1 MGLSRLL
8 AEQTIGRIFMLYY
21 HHTKN
26 MTTTTK
32 FNSNGFKPSAK
43 GSSAKGLPSQAN
55 ASFMPAMDEAVLKA
69 GNELMQAGFSV
80 TVVQTL
86 AAAQPFLLP
95 LVVAAVKEGRIGPED
110 AKTGIEIIAEEYE
123 RTRNKYGA
131 LKVSV
136 FAKSKTQEGA
146 AGKTLLVN
154 ILNLTG
160 AKVRMNDQEMDA
172 ADIFAKLREKNP
184 DMQASIQVSE
194 SNVDALSAGR
204 DQHPSAVLE
213 SHLLLSSPVVFG
225 IVHRQFPQKFT
236 TKDYYQ
242 QTVYIKNGQLVFT
255 EGEEGCE
262 LVNKKMFIGKP
273 IYICNTTGKHT
284 PFPSDIE
291 GKDNKPFKVLRLQ
304 AAGDFQSFTVSVATE
319 TRATLEELLEAAAFA
334 QEDWTKGSDRSRNKR
349 REDRQTALEASLEDD
364 DTSETSEL
372 APVTVA

>member
-1 MGLSRLL
+1 MGLSKLL

-21 HHTKN
+21 YHTKN

-32 FNSNGFKPSAK
+32 FNSNGFKPK
-43 GSSAKGLPSQAN
+43 GSAKGLPSQAS

-95 LVVAAVKEGRIGPED
+95 LVVNAVKEGRIGPED
-110 AKTGIEIIAEEYE
+110 AETGIETIAEEYE

-131 LKVSV
+131 LKISV

-172 ADIFAKLREKNP
+172 GDIFGKLREKNP

-204 DQHPSAVLE
+204 DQHPGAVLE
-213 SHLLLSSPVVFG
+213 SHLLLSGPVVFG
-225 IVHRQFPQKFT
+225 IVHRQFPQAFT
-236 TKDYYQ
+236 AKDYYGQ
-242 QTVYIKNGQLVFT
+242 AVYIKNGQLIFT
-255 EGEEGCE
+255 EEEGCE
-262 LVNKKMFIGKP
+262 PVNKKMFIGKP
-273 IYICNTTGKHT
+273 IYICNETGNHT
-284 PFPSDIE
+284 PMPRDGE
-291 GKDNKPFKVLRLQ
+291 GVENKPFKVLRLQ

-334 QEDWTKGSDRSRNKR
+334 QEDWSKGSDRSRNKR
-349 REDRQTALEASLEDD
+349 REDRQASLEASLEDD